1 MHDIKQKL
9 FDHCVSYV
17 TQRINNANDAIRAAQ
32 ESANEESKNSSGD
45 KYETGRAMMQID
57 VEQNLTQLHEA
68 KRLKSVLEKINKN
81 STSDVI
87 QNGSLVVTDQ
97 GKYFI
102 AVSIGQVKI
111 DGESYFVISAESPVG
126 LKMIGLRAGESF
138 SFANRIQR
146 IAKVH

>member
-1 MHDIKQKL
+1 MDAVKEKL
-9 FDHCVSYV
+9 FDYCLTYI
-17 TQRINNANDAIRAAQ
+17 TQRINNSNEAIRSAQ

-57 VEQNLTQLHEA
+57 VEQNLTQLSESL
-68 KRLKSVLEKINKN
+68 RLKSILEKINRNTK
-81 STSDVI
+81 SDSI

-102 AVSIGQVKI
+102 AISIGQVKI
-111 DGESYFVISAESPVG
+111 AGDTYFVIAAESPIG
-126 LKMIGLRAGESF
+126 AKMIGLRAGQDF

-146 IAKVH
+146 IAQVY